1 MKRLF
6 IAAALAA
13 ASLAASF
20 AQGAG
25 SDPAT
30 QKAREETAVVFDLG
44 RVFGYLNAIE
54 KDAKVAALSRDQLT
68 RLYDVMVEIRST
80 KRLEPSRAK
89 ALLATIEDKILTSAQ
104 LIAVDKLAAS
114 KETEKSSNQ
123 AAGAGTGAGSSGGS
137 GSLASYVAG
146 GDFNPVLDA
155 TKTMG
160 QDFNAFFE
168 YVRKK
173 IGK

>member
-1 MKRLF
+1 MKRLC

-13 ASLAASF
+13 AALAASL

-25 SDPAT
+25 ADPAT

-68 RLYDVMVEIRST
+68 RLYDIMVEIRST

-89 ALLATIEDKILTSAQ
+89 ALLATIEDRILTSAQ
-104 LIAVDKLAAS
+104 LIAVDKLAAG
-114 KETEKSSNQ
+114 KESEKSANQ
-123 AAGAGTGAGSSGGS
+123 AAGAGAGSSGGA